1 MTNLGEN
8 MWLKDVII
16 DIFFEDLFTLK
27 DYLSEWIL
35 QIFFHKSIYHLVCYK
50 FTVLKEKLKVYLPH
64 GLSTK
69 ANI

>member
-35 QIFFHKSIYHLVCYK
+35 QIFFHKSIYHLVCINS
-50 FTVLKEKLKVYLPH
+50 VLKEKLKVYLLH
-64 GLSTK
+64 RISTQ